1 MSDLKIFSSDISV
14 SGKRVI
20 VRLDLNVPINN
31 SKIDDDT
38 RIKLKLFCYHTLEDQ
53 REKWFQGCH

>member
-1 MSDLKIFSSDISV
+1 MSGLKIYSEEIPLKN
-14 SGKRVI
+14 KRVI

-38 RIKLKLFCYHTLEDQ
+38 RIKIIEPFLIKLIENKAQIVL
-53 REKWFQGCH
+53 